1 MAVTTR
7 TQHELSMRSP
17 AFSELLPVRD
27 FLDGVMVRTS
37 GAFVA
42 GYELGGIHSFYSSG
56 DERRLVKSLLEALLR
71 SLPEVAMRL
80 QLRFE
85 ILEGL
90 GDLLPRYNQFQSNPN
105 PNVQAL
111 DRVRVA
117 QWTQK
122 ERVGAYVRDL
132 LHAYFIW
139 DPRLKP
145 HREAN
150 SAWPRWLNGGWNLSA
165 TKCLERT
172 AREHETLLSEF
183 NGLLAGVESS
193 LEATGIQS
201 RRMSGDDLFLEL
213 KRALSPLTDDRS
225 SLRGRAESP
234 AYQSPRSQVAN
245 VSIEEEGDDFLKIN
259 GLLYSFLSLKELP
272 DATFPGLM
280 RELMIQDVPLVVS
293 VEFSVPDQARVIRTY
308 KSRLRKMQA
317 AQRDINNAY
326 RFNPDAHV
334 AEQQLMRVLEEVV
347 SSSLKTCQ
355 VSLQIGVRTSMPI
368 RTEREYEEARHTLA
382 ERRQRIVHA
391 IGRMAGARAMTETL
405 AKKRIFIGS
414 LPGLAEPNQGE
425 HDCLTLNGADLMPIE
440 LPWTG
445 MRASPLMLVETP
457 FQQLIPFSVFD
468 PSLADANVL
477 IMAGS
482 GGGKTFLAQQ
492 LLLMAARSSPQICI
506 IERGDSYQ
514 ALVEL
519 MGGRVIEMSL
529 DSAETINPWD
539 LERGQSE
546 PMREKVAF
554 LKNLTRY
561 MIGDHPGPDSEL
573 MDQILSEAIVATYKR
588 RASRPSNP
596 TPTYT
601 DLVQTLS
608 TWTGREKLERVVD
621 EAQLAAIKLRMWT
634 GEGGMYTRLFD
645 RHTTA
650 RLDNGWLFFNV
661 EGLSSDPRLENA
673 MSLLIANAMAERSS
687 GKSGRPGIIVL
698 DEAWALLDSKIL
710 AMEVVEL
717 FRCARKR
724 QASVWGI
731 SQTLEDFVG
740 TPTAPRPHGPAI
752 FKNVSTKLIG
762 QHQGDFSA
770 LVQHLHL
777 NEACL
782 EQIKQFSAPCKGQS
796 AQMLLMIGE
805 KAEKTQGIRVVPTP
819 VDYWVCTTFARERA
833 YRHWFLKKE
842 EKPLLK
848 LYREL
853 AGLFPQG
860 LANLPPLPEEI
871 SGEVTAAWQE
881 RSAFHPS
888 GSRRQAVGGGL

>member
-1 MAVTTR
+1 MAVTR
-7 TQHELSMRSP
+7 IQHEISMRNP

-27 FLDGVMVRTS
+27 FLDGVMVRTN

-56 DERRLVKSLLEALLR
+56 DDRRQIKTLLEALLR

-85 ILEGL
+85 IVEGL
-90 GDLLPRYNQFQSNPN
+90 GDLLARYNQFQSNPN

-111 DRVRVA
+111 DRARVE
-117 QWTQK
+117 QWTRK
-122 ERVGAYVRDL
+122 EREGAYVRHL

-139 DPRLKP
+139 DQRLKP
-145 HREAN
+145 DQEI
-150 SAWPRWLNGGWNLSA
+150 SSGWPRWWNGGWSLSA
-165 TKCLERT
+165 AKCLERT
-172 AREHETLLSEF
+172 AKEHAALLSEF
-183 NGLLAGVESS
+183 NGLVAGVESS
-193 LEATGIQS
+193 LEATGIKS
-201 RRMSGDDLFLEL
+201 RRISCEEFFLEL
-213 KRALSPLTDDRS
+213 KRALSPLGNDRS
-225 SLRGRAESP
+225 FFRRSTES
-234 AYQSPRSQVAN
+234 ATYESPRSQAAN
-245 VSIEEEGDDFLKIN
+245 ISIEEEGDDFLKIN

-272 DATFPGLM
+272 DATFPGLL
-280 RELMIQDVPLVVS
+280 RELMIQDLPLVVS
-293 VEFSVPDQARVIRTY
+293 AELAVPDQARVIRTY

-317 AQRDINNAY
+317 AQRDINNVY

-334 AEQQLMRVLEEVV
+334 AEQQLMRVLEDVI

-355 VSLQIGVRTSMPI
+355 VSLQICVRTSTPV
-368 RTEREYEEARHTLA
+368 RTEREYEEARHQLA
-382 ERRQRIVHA
+382 ERRQRVLHA
-391 IGRMAGARAMTETL
+391 IGRMAGARAMIETL

-414 LPGLAEPNQGE
+414 LPGLGEANQRE
-425 HDCLTLNGADLMPIE
+425 HDCLTLNGADLMPVE
-440 LPWTG
+440 LPWGG
-445 MRASPLMLVETP
+445 MPASPLMLVETP

-492 LLLMAARSSPQICI
+492 FLLMAARSNPQICI

-539 LERGQSE
+539 LEPGQTE
-546 PMREKVAF
+546 PTREKVSF

-561 MIGDHPGPDSEL
+561 MTGDHPGPDSEL
-573 MDQILSEAIVATYKR
+573 IDQILSDAIVATYKR
-588 RASRPSNP
+588 RSSRPSNP
-596 TPTYT
+596 TPTFT

-634 GEGGMYTRLFD
+634 GESGVYTRLFD

-710 AMEVVEL
+710 ATEVVEL

-731 SQTLEDFVG
+731 SQTPEDFVG
-740 TPTAPRPHGPAI
+740 TSTMPRPHGPAI

-782 EQIKQFSAPCKGQS
+782 EQIRQFSAPCKGQS
-796 AQMLLMIGE
+796 AQMLLVIGE
-805 KAEKTQGIRVVPTP
+805 KAEKTQSIRVVPTP

-833 YRHWFLKKE
+833 YRHWFLKRDGT
-842 EKPLLK
+842 PLLER
-848 LYREL
+848 YRDL
-853 AGLFPQG
+853 AERFPQG

-871 SGEVTAAWQE
+871 SGEVAAVWQE
-881 RSAFHPS
+881 RSAAHRS
-888 GSRRQAVGGGL
+888 VSRQVAGGGI